1 MSKSKKP
8 SQETPKPASGS
19 DYMKSYEKSKKLNNF
34 VTDITFTKDLSI
46 QLLSGTATPEH
57 VEVLKKNIQGV
68 KEFIEMIEQEI
79 KDRKLK

>member
-8 SQETPKPASGS
+8 KQEAPKPASGS

-46 QLLSGTATPEH
+46 QLLNGVATPEH
-57 VEVLKKNIQGV
+57 IEVLKKNIQGV